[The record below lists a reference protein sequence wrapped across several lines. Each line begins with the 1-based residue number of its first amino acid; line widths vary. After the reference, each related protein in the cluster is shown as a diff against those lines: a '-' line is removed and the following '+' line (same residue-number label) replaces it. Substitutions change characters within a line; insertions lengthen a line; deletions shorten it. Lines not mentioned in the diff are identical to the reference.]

1 MRLSDLI
8 RRGRPTAHG
17 GGTVEFGDLGR
28 LTPISTDFGDD
39 RGLPI
44 DRYYIHEFL
53 NRHAGALDYA
63 PSAVTGRVL
72 EIGDA
77 TYARRYAN
85 PEFLE
90 SVDVLDASPTNP
102 NATVIGDL
110 ADGTGLTPDSYDC
123 VICTQ
128 TLLLI
133 YEVRSAIRTL
143 HEILRPGGSALVTV
157 PGISQICR
165 IDMEAWGDHWRFTS
179 TLMRRLFEEHFAPEN
194 VTVEAYG
201 NVLSATSF
209 LQGLAAEDLRSDE
222 LDVRDPRY
230 ELIIAVKATK

>member
-1 MRLSDLI
+1 MTID
-8 RRGRPTAHG
+8 
-17 GGTVEFGDLGR
+17 FGDLGR
-28 LTPISTDFGDD
+28 LTPVSVDFGDD

-53 NRHAGALDYA
+53 NRHSGAVGYA

-77 TYARRYAN
+77 TYATRYAD
-85 PEFLE
+85 PGSLE

-110 ADGTGLTPDSYDC
+110 ADGTGLAPDTYDC

-133 YEVRSAIRTL
+133 YDVRAAIRTL
-143 HEILRPGGSALVTV
+143 HSILKPGGCVLATV

-165 IDMEAWGDHWRFTS
+165 IEMESWGDHWRFTS
-179 TLMRRLFEEHFAPEN
+179 TLMRRLFEAHFAPEKVN
-194 VTVEAYG
+194 VEAYG
-201 NVLSATSF
+201 NVLSSAAF
-209 LQGLAAEDLRSDE
+209 LEGLATEDLRREE

-230 ELIIAVKATK
+230 ELIIAIKATK